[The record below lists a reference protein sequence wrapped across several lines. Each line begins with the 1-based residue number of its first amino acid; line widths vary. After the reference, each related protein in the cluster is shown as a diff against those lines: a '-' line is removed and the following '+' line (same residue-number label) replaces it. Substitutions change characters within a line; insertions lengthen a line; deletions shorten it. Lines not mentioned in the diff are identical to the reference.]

1 MLIGMGGVA
10 IVFSGGGAPAAYFGA
25 GVVRAV
31 EEVGLE
37 PRLFSGV
44 SAGAF
49 NAAALAVGLDAAAIA
64 QMWRGVRWSDVARWR
79 TDWHRLPN
87 LHNLLSGSPHLLD
100 WVLRSVGWTSLL
112 DSSPARATLM
122 GHLGGPLLE
131 IADGRTLLVSS
142 VDVATGDVVRF
153 ANAAPARAGQATQVV
168 DLTVD
173 HVLASAAVPVAFPP
187 VVIDGR
193 SLVDAGTVANTPLA
207 PVMGYEPDAVVVVS
221 GGGGAR
227 PAPAPASLGES
238 IGLLVDNLAH
248 FALHADLDHANTV
261 NALVRG
267 APESTDR
274 RDVPMLLIEPH
285 QLAFSA
291 GAFFRFTAEEADRV
305 MGLGYDRATEAL
317 GGWEWLRDAARP
329 VGR

>member
-112 DSSPARATLM
+112 DSSPARATLT

-131 IADGRTLLVSS
+131 IVEGRTLLVSS

-153 ANAAPARAGQATQVV
+153 ANVAPVRTGQATQVV

-227 PAPAPASLGES
+227 PASLGES

-267 APESTDR
+267 APDSTDR
-274 RDVPMLLIEPH
+274 REVPMLLIEPH

-317 GGWEWLRDAARP
+317 GGWEWLRDPARP
-329 VGR
+329 VGS